1 MADSENEHARAI
13 SRRTLYNVKQY
24 LNEEDA
30 AFVQSHPSN
39 TTEVVKQQE
48 TVVKTYTFMVRAPP
62 LRES

>member
-48 TVVKTYTFMVRAPP
+48 TVVKTYTFTVRVPP

>member
-48 TVVKTYTFMVRAPP
+48 TVVKTYTFTVRAPP
-62 LRES
+62 VRES